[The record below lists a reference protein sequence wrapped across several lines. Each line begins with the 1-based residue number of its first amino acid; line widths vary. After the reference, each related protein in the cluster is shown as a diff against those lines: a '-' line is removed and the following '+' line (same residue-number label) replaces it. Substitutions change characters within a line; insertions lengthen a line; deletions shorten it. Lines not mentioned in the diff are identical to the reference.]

1 MKAEATEQT
10 TGTKTYG
17 LMALVRGTTP
27 MVEKGPDGTVMS
39 WPHLLILEAL
49 VALGTT
55 LVLLVFSALANA
67 PLKELANPD
76 VTENPAK
83 AAWYFVSL
91 QEMLLHMSPLLAGL
105 VIPGVLILCLL
116 ALPYFDRSTK
126 DRGIWFASHNG
137 KRIAVFAA
145 IYTTVWQVAL
155 VLFDAYFPVRSLVPE
170 PPFIA
175 EWIIPVGVIGG
186 LVLLLYLLV
195 RRLKAT
201 RREIMVGLFTAFVT
215 TYFVLTIIATF
226 FRGHGMALTWPWE
239 LPPGA
244 LPF

>member
-1 MKAEATEQT
+1 MKAEGVKESSS
-10 TGTKTYG
+10 TKTYG

-27 MVEKGPDGTVMS
+27 MVEKGPDNTVMS
-39 WPHLLILEAL
+39 WPHLLVLEAL

-55 LVLLVFSALANA
+55 LFLLVFSALANA

-105 VIPGVLILCLL
+105 VIPGVLILSLL
-116 ALPYFDRSTK
+116 ALPYFDRSTR
-126 DRGIWFASHNG
+126 DRGIWFASSNG
-137 KRIAVFAA
+137 RRIAVFSAL
-145 IYTTVWQVAL
+145 YTTVWQVVL
-155 VLFDAYFPVRSLVPE
+155 VLFDAFFPVRSLVPD

-175 EWIIPVGVIGG
+175 AWIVPIGVIAG
-186 LVLLLYLLV
+186 LILLLYVLV
-195 RRLKAT
+195 RRFRAS
-201 RREIMVGLFTAFVT
+201 RREMMVGLFTGFVT
-215 TYFVLTIIATF
+215 TYFVLTLVATF
-226 FRGHGMALTWPWE
+226 FRGHGMALTWPWQ